1 MSRKPL
7 IQLDTNILI
16 DLAPVGC
23 PHLGPIWSWL
33 QAGEK
38 FAASAIAWS
47 EFCNGPHSRQQKDAV
62 FAVLEQRVTDFSWQ
76 MGEQASR
83 LFHYTGRKRGSH
95 ADCMIAAAAM
105 LAGDC
110 LATRNAKDFQKYVPL
125 GLIIMPVETVAAAH
139 G

>member
-1 MSRKPL
+1 M
-7 IQLDTNILI
+7 IHLDTNILI
-16 DLAPVGC
+16 DLGTAGC
-23 PHLGPIWSWL
+23 PHLGPIWQWL
-33 QAGEK
+33 RSGEK
-38 FAASAIAWS
+38 FETSAIAWS
-47 EFCNGPHSRQQKDAV
+47 EFCNGPHSRQQKEAV

-105 LAGDC
+105 LAGNA
-110 LATRNAKDFQKYVPL
+110 LATRNVKDFEKFVPL
-125 GLIIMPVETVAAAH
+125 GLTLMPVATVA